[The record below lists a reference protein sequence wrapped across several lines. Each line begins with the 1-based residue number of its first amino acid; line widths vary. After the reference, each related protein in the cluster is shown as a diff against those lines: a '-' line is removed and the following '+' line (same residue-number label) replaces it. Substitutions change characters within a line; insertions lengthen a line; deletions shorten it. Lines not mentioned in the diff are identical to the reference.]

1 MNFKI
6 EVTNTDVEDKIREN
20 LLSSAQ
26 FNAQWKPPEY
36 LLDGILQKHYLY
48 ALTAPTGVG
57 KTTWLLLLAALVA
70 LGLRMGKHKIKQGNV
85 CYFAGENPDDVLGR
99 WRALSEVMNFDIGTI
114 PVHFI
119 KGAFPIENIKNVLA
133 ATEMEFDL
141 IIVDTNTAYAGVS
154 GVEEE
159 NDNMQMQHFANVL
172 RTLVDELQKRP
183 TVITATHPKKDAD
196 PDNLLPRGGG
206 AFIAAIDGNLVLK
219 NAGKIVELTWQ
230 GKFRGISF
238 DPMYFEIEI
247 IKSEKL
253 KDIDGNIIPT
263 VVAKPLTDEQS
274 DKLLADLDDEDMGV
288 MLLLD
293 ETRLKP
299 LSLADMAD
307 RLMWFQ
313 DGGSPNKSKVNWV
326 LTRLEKQ
333 RLVEKKNGK
342 AYLTR
347 KGRNHAKTLPNGTND
362 DDFEGR
368 KRHPFATNDFHKR
381 TNGPAEKGRKN
392 GAFS

>member
-1 MNFKI
+1 MTTCRCN
-6 EVTNTDVEDKIREN
+6 
-20 LLSSAQ
+20 
-26 FNAQWKPPEY
+26 
-36 LLDGILQKHYLY
+36 ILPMYCEL
-48 ALTAPTGVG
+48 
-57 KTTWLLLLAALVA
+57 
-70 LGLRMGKHKIKQGNV
+70 
-85 CYFAGENPDDVLGR
+85 
-99 WRALSEVMNFDIGTI
+99 
-114 PVHFI
+114 
-119 KGAFPIENIKNVLA
+119 
-133 ATEMEFDL
+133 
-141 IIVDTNTAYAGVS
+141 
-154 GVEEE
+154 
-159 NDNMQMQHFANVL
+159 
-172 RTLVDELQKRP
+172 LVDELQKRP

-362 DDFEGR
+362 DEDSEGR

>member
-1 MNFKI
+1 MILKV
-6 EVTNTDVEDKIREN
+6 EVTNTDIEDKIREN
-20 LLSSAQ
+20 LLSSAK
-26 FNAQWKPPEY
+26 FNAQWTPPAY

-70 LGLRMGKHKIKQGNV
+70 RGLPMGKHKIKQGNV

-99 WRALSEVMNFDIGTI
+99 WRALSEVMNFDIDTI

-133 ATEMEFDL
+133 ATGMEFDL

-159 NDNMQMQHFANVL
+159 NANMQMQQFANTL
-172 RTLVDELQKRP
+172 RTLVDELPQRP

-219 NAGKIVELTWQ
+219 NTAKIVELTWQ

-247 IKSEKL
+247 IKSAKL

-342 AYLTR
+342 AHLTR
-347 KGRNHAKTLPNGTND
+347 KGQNHATWLTNGTNND
-362 DDFEGR
+362 DSEVR
-368 KRHPFATNDFHKR
+368 KGHPFATNDFHKR
-381 TNGPAEKGRKN
+381 TNGLAEKGRKS